1 MRWSD
6 RIVGQQE
13 IIDSFTSSVTNNQL
27 SHAVII
33 EGVSGYGGLPI
44 SLALAELILCV
55 NDDRP
60 CGDCKACRQ
69 VQSLIHP
76 DLHIAFPVLAKE
88 GMVRKNVTS
97 KEFLTEWRELILDKP
112 YTSYN
117 DWIRSIA
124 KSTANGDINVKE
136 CNDIIQQLNM
146 QAYSGDRKVQIIWIA
161 DRLGSNGNKLLKL
174 IEEPPA
180 GTFIILIVDQLEF
193 LLQTIISRC
202 RVIRLPGIH
211 ADAISDRLISAHG
224 VEQDQ
229 AQQIGHISDGDF
241 SQALAYIHMDQSN
254 LMDLCIRWLSYCRD
268 GDVHTLRQWS
278 TEFSRY
284 NLEEQ
289 KAILHFFLKV
299 MRSVIYARILG
310 SDAIKLSAKDKERL
324 LSDPT
329 MKTLDESI
337 IENISS
343 IISEMMYMLE
353 RYVSGRMVALDAS
366 LRIHQAMRSKVMA

>member
-1 MRWSD
+1 ML
-6 RIVGQQE
+6 
-13 IIDSFTSSVTNNQL
+13 DSFTSSVTNNQL

-33 EGVSGYGGLPI
+33 EGTSGYGGLPI
-44 SLALAELILCV
+44 SLALAELILCQRE
-55 NDDRP
+55 DRP
-60 CGDCKACRQ
+60 CGECKPCRQ

-88 GMVRKNVTS
+88 GAVRKNVTS
-97 KEFLTEWRELILDKP
+97 KDFLPQWREIILDNP

-136 CNDIIQQLNM
+136 CTDIIQQLNM

-174 IEEPPA
+174 IEEPPE
-180 GTFIILIVDQLEF
+180 GTYIILVVDQLEF

-211 ADAISDRLISAHG
+211 ADAISDCLIQKYE
-224 VEQDQ
+224 VDQDQ
-229 AQQIGHISDGDF
+229 AHQIGYISDGDF
-241 SQALAYIHMDQSN
+241 VQALGYIHMDQSN
-254 LMDLCIRWLSYCRD
+254 LMDLCMRWLSI
-268 GDVHTLRQWS
+268 HTLRQWS

-289 KAILHFFLKV
+289 KAILQFFLKV
-299 MRSVIYARILG
+299 LRSVIYARVLG
-310 SDAIKLSAKDKERL
+310 PDAVKLSQKDKERL
-324 LSDPT
+324 VADPT
-329 MKTLDESI
+329 VKMLDESV
-337 IENISS
+337 IESMSS
-343 IISEMMYMLE
+343 IISEMIYLLE
-353 RYVSGRMVALDAS
+353 RYVSGRMVVRGRLCHFS
-366 LRIHQAMRSKVMA
+366 EFFF